1 MKMTDEQRDSIFEI
15 VSYLVS
21 CARLTLDEAP
31 RYGSQRLLVGASRL
45 IAAAEGLERA
55 EADPVL
61 EDWKQAIDENV
72 FKMALAYPEY
82 VEWLSELT
90 RTVGREATERNL
102 SA

>member
-15 VSYLVS
+15 VSYLVA

-45 IAAAEGLERA
+45 IAAAEALEGA
-55 EADPVL
+55 EVDPVL
-61 EDWKQAIDENV
+61 EDWKQSIDENV
-72 FKMALAYPEY
+72 FKAALAYPEY
-82 VEWLSELT
+82 VEWLGDLT
-90 RTVGREATERNL
+90 RTVGRETAERNL